1 MRQRFNFETGQWEK
15 VNKYS
20 QRESVAP
27 AVYGDTI
34 DAVRS
39 NADGRVYDSRSN
51 MRKAAR
57 AAGCYEL
64 GPNDKVPERRVQRI
78 ESPKETLI
86 RLFNGG

>member
-1 MRQRFNFETGQWEK
+1 MRQRFNFETGQWES

-20 QRESVAP
+20 HRESIAP
-27 AVYGDTI
+27 AVFGDTI

-39 NADGRVYDSRSN
+39 NADGRWYDSKSQ
-51 MRKAAR
+51 MRKGAK
-57 AAGCYEL
+57 AAGCYEV
-64 GPNDKVPERRVQRI
+64 GPNDRLPERRVQKI

>member
-15 VNKYS
+15 VEKNS
-20 QRESVAP
+20 QRQALAP

-39 NADGRVYDSRSN
+39 NADGNWYDSRCQ
-51 MRKAAR
+51 MRRAAK
-57 AAGCYEL
+57 AAGCYEF
-64 GPNDKVPERRVQRI
+64 GPNDRLPERRVQKV